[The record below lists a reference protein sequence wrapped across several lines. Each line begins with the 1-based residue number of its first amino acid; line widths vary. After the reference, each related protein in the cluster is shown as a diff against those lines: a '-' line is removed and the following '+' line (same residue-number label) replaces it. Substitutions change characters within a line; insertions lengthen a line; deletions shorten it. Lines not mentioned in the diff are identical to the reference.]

1 MNRIDIKKIN
11 TKHIKNI
18 GIILVCLLVLWI
30 INKYYLKFRFDF
42 KKIFSMSGFKEGFD
56 PNALLTYDSNTP
68 ETSHSVDVINERYT
82 CANFCGPKAQ
92 CAITREQCSTDVD
105 CQGCQPPITEP
116 PKYLTTTEVKPLND
130 AGKLTWNQTPQYSE
144 LTTDIGTFASYVKP
158 GSLDAELTLPYQ
170 GYDAWGKPF
179 NYGLKLAD
187 EKLAY
192 EFSPQPEKFRFIPEY
207 PVTKTVT
214 GMFYDTG
221 PTASNAK
228 L

>member
-1 MNRIDIKKIN
+1 MDFKKIN
-11 TKHIKNI
+11 KKHIKNI
-18 GIILVCLLVLWI
+18 GILFICFVVLWI
-30 INKYYLKFRFDF
+30 MNKYYFKFRFDF
-42 KKIFSMSGFKEGFD
+42 TRLFNLKEGFD
-56 PNALLTYDSNTP
+56 PNALITYDSNTP
-68 ETSHSVDVINERYT
+68 ETTHSIDVINERYT

-105 CQGCQPPITEP
+105 CQGCQPPITAP

-144 LTTDIGTFASYVKP
+144 LTTDIGTFASYVYP
-158 GSLDAELTLPYQ
+158 GSLDAEIIQPYQ
-170 GYDAWGKPF
+170 GYDTWTKSF

-187 EKLAY
+187 DKLTY
-192 EFSPQPEKFRFIPEY
+192 DFSPQPEKYRFIPEY